1 MTEPNTNISPEHEYL
16 GAGKSAAYGLQH
28 VLTMYGGIIAPPL
41 IVGTAAGLE
50 ATQIGLLIAAALF
63 VGGLATILQT
73 IGVKYIGAKL
83 PLVQGVSFAGVAT
96 MVAIVTRSEERRV
109 GKECRSRWSPDR

>member
-1 MTEPNTNISPEHEYL
+1 MTEQSKTISPEHEYL

-50 ATQIGLLIAAALF
+50 AYQIG
-63 VGGLATILQT
+63 
-73 IGVKYIGAKL
+73 
-83 PLVQGVSFAGVAT
+83 
-96 MVAIVTRSEERRV
+96 
-109 GKECRSRWSPDR
+109 

>member
-1 MTEPNTNISPEHEYL
+1 MTEQSKTISPEHEYL

-50 ATQIGLLIAAALF
+50 A
-63 VGGLATILQT
+63 
-73 IGVKYIGAKL
+73 
-83 PLVQGVSFAGVAT
+83 
-96 MVAIVTRSEERRV
+96 
-109 GKECRSRWSPDR
+109 